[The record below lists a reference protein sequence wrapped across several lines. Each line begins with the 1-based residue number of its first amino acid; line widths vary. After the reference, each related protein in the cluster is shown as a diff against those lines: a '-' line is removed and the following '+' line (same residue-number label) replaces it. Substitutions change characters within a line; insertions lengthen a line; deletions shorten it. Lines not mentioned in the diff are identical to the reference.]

1 LRAFDPAGAHPSGL
15 LGEDINSTAPKH
27 LMPLIA
33 SVAMGKLPAI
43 RVCGNSFPTR
53 DGSGSRD
60 FVHVVDVARAILLA
74 LKRIEADNDDSG
86 RNSRNGG
93 DFNAK
98 IDVNEN

>member
-1 LRAFDPAGAHPSGL
+1 
-15 LGEDINSTAPKH
+15 
-27 LMPLIA
+27 
-33 SVAMGKLPAI
+33 
-43 RVCGNSFPTR
+43 
-53 DGSGSRD
+53 
-60 FVHVVDVARAILLA
+60 VDVARAILLA